1 MPTVT
6 TNITYLDDL
15 GQNFVDQCMKFVN
28 YNSHDHKS
36 YIRIAHE
43 LEDSIFERE
52 WCIEVDGSQQHG
64 VGSFDPN
71 EMWFISESW
80 WESYDELD
88 TAEEQQYVKNY
99 IKDVFPDVWRP

>member
-6 TNITYLDDL
+6 TNITYLDEL
-15 GQNFVDQCMKFVN
+15 GQQFVDQCMKFVN
-28 YNSHDHKS
+28 HQSYDRKS
-36 YIRIAHE
+36 YIGVAHSI
-43 LEDSIFERE
+43 EDSIFERE
-52 WCIEVDGSQQHG
+52 WHIERDGDYQHG

-71 EMWFISESW
+71 EMWFIGESW
-80 WESYDELD
+80 WDSYEELD